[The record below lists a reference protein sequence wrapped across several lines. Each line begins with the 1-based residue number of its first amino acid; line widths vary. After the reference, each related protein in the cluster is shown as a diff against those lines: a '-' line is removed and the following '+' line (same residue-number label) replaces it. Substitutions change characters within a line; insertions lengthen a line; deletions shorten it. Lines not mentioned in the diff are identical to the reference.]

1 MIKSFEIKPL
11 TNKDIQTFYLKMP
24 VLKKSA
30 QSNFEEVFNIMNP
43 VFLPGV
49 DPDNLFTTN
58 VYVGVSIIKNTP
70 LLTDSGNF
78 QLVSFLGSLP
88 QPSIIVLAD
97 YLNRHNMKAMAR
109 TTRGK
114 ISIPSD
120 EKAIESAMKEAEE
133 YYRIFKRSLNRL
145 EITEPEKASK
155 ITLLGW
161 RDVETENMKKQQAI
175 MYNYYQN
182 MEQFKHQIGNES
194 FSHEIA
200 FYIRIYIHNI
210 CFIAFK
216 G

>member
-1 MIKSFEIKPL
+1 
-11 TNKDIQTFYLKMP
+11 MP
-24 VLKKSA
+24 VLTKST
-30 QSNFEEVFNIMNP
+30 QSNFEEIFNIMNP

-49 DPDNLFTTN
+49 NPDNLFTTN

-88 QPSIIVLAD
+88 KPCIIVLAD

-120 EKAIESAMKEAEE
+120 EKAIETAMKEAEE

-145 EITEPEKASK
+145 EITEPEKARK

-161 RDVETENMKKQQAI
+161 RDVETESMKKQQAI

-182 MEQFKHQIGNES
+182 MEQFKHQIGNETLS
-194 FSHEIA
+194 YKVTFVVEYDTLYFEYVKRHKSKITKIA
-200 FYIRIYIHNI
+200 
-210 CFIAFK
+210 
-216 G
+216 

>member
-1 MIKSFEIKPL
+1 
-11 TNKDIQTFYLKMP
+11 MP
-24 VLKKSA
+24 VLTKST
-30 QSNFEEVFNIMNP
+30 QSNFEEIFNIMNP

-49 DPDNLFTTN
+49 NPDNLFTTN

-88 QPSIIVLAD
+88 KPCIIVLAD

-120 EKAIESAMKEAEE
+120 EKAIETAMKEAEE

-145 EITEPEKASK
+145 EITEPEKARK

-161 RDVETENMKKQQAI
+161 RDVETEKMEKQQAI

-182 MEQFKHQIGNES
+182 MEQFKHQIGNNTLS
-194 FSHEIA
+194 
-200 FYIRIYIHNI
+200 
-210 CFIAFK
+210 
-216 G
+216 